1 MIWGEFRYL
10 IGVLGLEIDTSSGIR
25 SSCLRWLRVFKV
37 SLGIRLA
44 NQGEFRYSVVVLRW
58 VHVFFLGSR
67 SEFRYQV
74 RLFSGCLDILLGY
87 LRGVL
92 LFVSGIEA
100 EFGHSVWLFEASLG
114 ILFRNWS
121 RAQVFSW
128 VVNISSHVRF
138 GYSRWVQIFD
148 WGVEFGY
155 SMQVPVICP
164 GDVDEFR
171 YSWRVYLGVWGEFG
185 GSVWLFEVSLGTPVS
200 VGVFDPEHHGS
211 PCGGP

>member
-1 MIWGEFRYL
+1 M
-10 IGVLGLEIDTSSGIR
+10 
-25 SSCLRWLRVFKV
+25 SSCILFGESKRVQVSSSIIFRVF
-37 SLGIRLA
+37 GY
-44 NQGEFRYSVVVLRW
+44 F
-58 VHVFFLGSR
+58 
-67 SEFRYQV
+67 V
-74 RLFSGCLDILLGY
+74 RLFEGSSIIRFRYWSRVC
-87 LRGVL
+87 
-92 LFVSGIEA
+92 
-100 EFGHSVWLFEASLG
+100 HSVWLCEASLG